1 MENKSWTTERTESD
15 KILNGELCFR
25 HVDITEHSVI
35 NDASSPFFSIINTKK
50 VYGGTNLILKT
61 LTHVKVER

>member
-25 HVDITEHSVI
+25 HVDITEHGGCMGASLNSVI
-35 NDASSPFFSIINTKK
+35 NDASSPFF
-50 VYGGTNLILKT
+50 
-61 LTHVKVER
+61 